1 MSDAT
6 AAGAGSGGPEPAGGG
21 TALRDRM
28 ADVIRQAAHW
38 CGPDCLDEDDECDR
52 DLASTLYAEIA
63 LNGEVVDVT
72 GTPEALAVT
81 VMPVVQAALAEQ
93 TQRAEQAE
101 ALAARYRM
109 QIDDPDS
116 LLHRLDEA
124 EAAVQRVR
132 AVHNGGSAENT
143 VLCIACCNILPCPTL
158 QALDRPERTQR
169 DTAIRWQIG
178 KGGLR

>member
-93 TQRAEQAE
+93 TQRAEQAG

-124 EAAVQRVR
+124 EATVQRVR
-132 AVHNGGSAENT
+132 DVAENLISNGA
-143 VLCIACCNILPCPTL
+143 VWDGNEEQVGRDLLA
-158 QALDRPERTQR
+158 ALDRPEGTQR
-169 DTAIRWQIG
+169 DTAIRWEIG
-178 KGGLR
+178 NGGLR